1 MGRTLRDE
9 ISVKVDA
16 IEARQTALKILARRE
31 HSRRE
36 LQDKLL
42 KKGCDAVL
50 AAEVVKKLESEH
62 LVSDDRFMES
72 LIQARRNRGY
82 GPLRIQKELQEKGV
96 TAEAIE
102 RWLDV
107 SGREWLEDIRRVQ
120 RKKFGGK
127 IPKNYTERA
136 RQARFLQYRGF
147 TYDQIQQLLNPRG
160 QD

>member
-1 MGRTLRDE
+1 MAGGPPEVTPAR
-9 ISVKVDA
+9 
-16 IEARQTALKILARRE
+16 ARQLALQYLARRE

-36 LQDKLL
+36 LHDKLL
-42 KKGCDAVL
+42 KKGCAEALAV
-50 AAEVVKKLESEH
+50 ETVKRLEQEH

-72 LIQARRNRGY
+72 LIRARRTRGY

-102 RWLDV
+102 GWLDV

-120 RKKFGGK
+120 RKKFGARL
-127 IPKNYTERA
+127 PKSYPERA

-147 TYDQIQQLLNPRG
+147 TYDQIQKVLNPHG

>member
-1 MGRTLRDE
+1 M
-9 ISVKVDA
+9 
-16 IEARQTALKILARRE
+16 QYLARRE

-36 LQDKLL
+36 LHDKLL
-42 KKGCDAVL
+42 KKGCAEAL
-50 AAEVVKKLESEH
+50 AAETVKRLEQER

-72 LIQARRNRGY
+72 LILARRSRGY

-107 SGREWLEDIRRVQ
+107 SGRGWLEDIRRVQ
-120 RKKFGGK
+120 RKKFGARL
-127 IPKNYTERA
+127 PKSYPERA

-147 TYDQIQQLLNPRG
+147 TYDQIRKVLNPHG

>member
-1 MGRTLRDE
+1 M
-9 ISVKVDA
+9 
-16 IEARQTALKILARRE
+16 QYLARRE
-31 HSRRE
+31 HSRSE
-36 LQDKLL
+36 LHDKLL
-42 KKGCDAVL
+42 KKGCDEAIATETVNR
-50 AAEVVKKLESEH
+50 LEQER

-72 LIQARRNRGY
+72 LIRARRNRGY

-120 RKKFGGK
+120 RKKFGARL
-127 IPKNYTERA
+127 PKSYPERA

-147 TYDQIQQLLNPRG
+147 TYDQIQKVLNPHG

>member
-1 MGRTLRDE
+1 M
-9 ISVKVDA
+9 
-16 IEARQTALKILARRE
+16 QHLARRE

-36 LQDKLL
+36 LHDKLL
-42 KKGCDAVL
+42 KKGCAEAI
-50 AAEVVKKLESEH
+50 AADTVERLEQEH

-82 GPLRIQKELQEKGV
+82 GPLRIQQELQEKGV

-107 SGREWLEDIRRVQ
+107 SDCEWLEDIRRVQ
-120 RKKFGGK
+120 RKKFGARL
-127 IPKNYTERA
+127 PKNYPERA

-147 TYDQIQQLLNPRG
+147 TYDQIQKVLNPHG

>member
-1 MGRTLRDE
+1 M
-9 ISVKVDA
+9 
-16 IEARQTALKILARRE
+16 QYLARRE
-31 HSRRE
+31 HSRSE
-36 LQDKLL
+36 LHDKLL
-42 KKGCDAVL
+42 KKGCAEAV
-50 AAEVVKKLESEH
+50 ATETVKRLEQEC

-120 RKKFGGK
+120 RKKFGARL
-127 IPKNYTERA
+127 PKSYPERA

-147 TYDQIQQLLNPRG
+147 TYDQIQKVLNLHG

>member
-1 MGRTLRDE
+1 M
-9 ISVKVDA
+9 
-16 IEARQTALKILARRE
+16 QWLARRE

-36 LQDKLL
+36 LQEKLL
-42 KKGCDAVL
+42 KKGCGAAL
-50 AAEVVKKLESEH
+50 TAEVISKLENEQ

-72 LIQARRNRGY
+72 LIRARRSRGF

-96 TAEAIE
+96 APDAIAD
-102 RWLDV
+102 WLDA
-107 SGREWLEDIRRVQ
+107 SRQEWFDDIRRVQ

-127 IPKNYTERA
+127 TPKSYAERA